1 MAMHSTSSSIVTV
14 LTRAAAAVCTA
25 AMCISLAACGG
36 DDAKT
41 SAGSQKLPQLTG
53 VTAKGTPGKKPEIS
67 FKTPLSVEN
76 NATAILQE
84 GDGET
89 LKNGDRL
96 CMQLTQYSLKT
107 GEEVAT
113 TWDTNVPDCSVV
125 FNESDEPGSAE
136 SATLLQIMEYTL
148 KGKKINTTFGVGI
161 NDGSGDNQNY
171 LLVATPVS
179 QSKDLEKA
187 EGKKVKDV
195 PADLPKVTTAADGKP
210 SIDMN
215 GYKGSDKLVVQPLI
229 EGDGEKL
236 DSNSYAV
243 VKYTGWLLD
252 GKQFDSSWD
261 RNSTFDVNMQG
272 GVIEGWL
279 EGLKGQKVGSEVLLV
294 VPPSL
299 GYGDQA
305 QGEIPANSTL
315 VFVVDILAKY

>member
-1 MAMHSTSSSIVTV
+1 MTQAKSAGIRK
-14 LTRAAAAVCTA
+14 RAVRAVA
-25 AMCISLAACGG
+25 AMCVAATCFAFAACGNSNASESTG
-36 DDAKT
+36 KS
-41 SAGSQKLPQLTG
+41 SASSSASSGLTKIEG
-53 VTAKGTPGKKPEIS
+53 VKDTAKVGEKPVLEFKKPLNVPDNS
-67 FKTPLSVEN
+67 Y
-76 NATAILQE
+76 AILQE
-84 GDGET
+84 GDGEVIKPGNRVCAQGMAVDGKTGDIKMSTWETNQMDCSLVAPKKGEKTSALLSVIDGLKLNSTVVFGSNDSTADSSNLIVMT
-89 LKNGDRL
+89 LK
-96 CMQLTQYSLKT
+96 
-107 GEEVAT
+107 
-113 TWDTNVPDCSVV
+113 
-125 FNESDEPGSAE
+125 
-136 SATLLQIMEYTL
+136 
-148 KGKKINTTFGVGI
+148 
-161 NDGSGDNQNY
+161 
-171 LLVATPVS
+171 S
-179 QSKDLEKA
+179 QSTDLTKA
-187 EGKKVKDV
+187 KGTKVKDI
-195 PADLPKVTTAADGKP
+195 PSNLPKVTNAADGKP

-215 GYKGSDKLVVQPLI
+215 GYKDSDKLVVQPLI

>member
-1 MAMHSTSSSIVTV
+1 MTQAKSAGIHK
-14 LTRAAAAVCTA
+14 RAVRAVA
-25 AMCISLAACGG
+25 AMCVAATCFAFAACGNSNTSESTEKSS
-36 DDAKT
+36 ASS
-41 SAGSQKLPQLTG
+41 SAGSGLTKIEG
-53 VTAKGTPGKKPEIS
+53 VKDTAKVGEKPVLEFKKPLNVPDNS
-67 FKTPLSVEN
+67 Y
-76 NATAILQE
+76 AILQE
-84 GDGET
+84 GDGEVIKPGNRVCAQGMAVDGKTGDIKMSTWETNQMDCSLVAPRKGEKTSALLSVIDGLKLNSTVVFGSNDSTADSSNLIVMT
-89 LKNGDRL
+89 LK
-96 CMQLTQYSLKT
+96 
-107 GEEVAT
+107 
-113 TWDTNVPDCSVV
+113 
-125 FNESDEPGSAE
+125 
-136 SATLLQIMEYTL
+136 
-148 KGKKINTTFGVGI
+148 
-161 NDGSGDNQNY
+161 
-171 LLVATPVS
+171 S
-179 QSKDLEKA
+179 QSTDLTKA
-187 EGKKVKDV
+187 EGTKVKNI
-195 PADLPKVTTAADGKP
+195 PSNLPKVTNAADGKP

-229 EGDGEKL
+229 EGNGDKL
-236 DSNSYAV
+236 ESNSYAV

>member
-1 MAMHSTSSSIVTV
+1 MRVVGNMHAFMQEIAITDNRLPARIGRTVDHYVFTDHIVISDFDD
-14 LTRAAAAVCTA
+14 RI
-25 AMCISLAACGG
+25 ISLIV
-36 DDAKT
+36 KILRF
-41 SAGSQKLPQLTG
+41 GSNDS
-53 VTAKGTPGKKPEIS
+53 TADSSNLI
-67 FKTPLSVEN
+67 VM
-76 NATAILQE
+76 
-84 GDGET
+84 T
-89 LKNGDRL
+89 LK
-96 CMQLTQYSLKT
+96 
-107 GEEVAT
+107 
-113 TWDTNVPDCSVV
+113 
-125 FNESDEPGSAE
+125 
-136 SATLLQIMEYTL
+136 
-148 KGKKINTTFGVGI
+148 
-161 NDGSGDNQNY
+161 
-171 LLVATPVS
+171 S
-179 QSKDLEKA
+179 QSTDLTKA
-187 EGKKVKDV
+187 EGTKVKDI
-195 PADLPKVTTAADGKP
+195 PSDLPKVTNAADGKP

-215 GYKGSDKLVVQPLI
+215 GYKDSDKLVVQPLI

>member
-1 MAMHSTSSSIVTV
+1 MTQAKSAGIRK
-14 LTRAAAAVCTA
+14 RAVQAVA
-25 AMCISLAACGG
+25 AMCVAATCFAFAACGNSNASESTGKSSASSSASSGLTKIEGVKDTAKVGEKPGNRVCAQGMAVDGKTG
-36 DDAKT
+36 DIKMSTWETNQMDCSLVAPKKGEKT
-41 SAGSQKLPQLTG
+41 SAL
-53 VTAKGTPGKKPEIS
+53 
-67 FKTPLSVEN
+67 LSVIDGLKLN
-76 NATAILQE
+76 STVVFGSNDSTADSSNLIVM
-84 GDGET
+84 T
-89 LKNGDRL
+89 LK
-96 CMQLTQYSLKT
+96 
-107 GEEVAT
+107 
-113 TWDTNVPDCSVV
+113 
-125 FNESDEPGSAE
+125 
-136 SATLLQIMEYTL
+136 
-148 KGKKINTTFGVGI
+148 
-161 NDGSGDNQNY
+161 
-171 LLVATPVS
+171 S
-179 QSKDLEKA
+179 QSTDLTKA
-187 EGKKVKDV
+187 EGTKVKDI
-195 PADLPKVTTAADGKP
+195 PSDLPKVTNAADGKP

-215 GYKGSDKLVVQPLI
+215 GYKDSDKLVVQPLI